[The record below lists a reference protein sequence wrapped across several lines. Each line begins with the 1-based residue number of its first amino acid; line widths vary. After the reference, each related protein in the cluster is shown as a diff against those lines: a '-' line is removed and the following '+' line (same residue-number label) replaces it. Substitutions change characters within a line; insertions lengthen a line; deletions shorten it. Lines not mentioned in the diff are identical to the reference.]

1 MHRARRTGE
10 ALFCH
15 AALFCLILM
24 GAGKQAAALGSPG
37 GAPSTSTTAK
47 PAAGTVSDAQLEA
60 TLRAKLA
67 KSKVGK
73 DGFKFH
79 VQHGVVTWEGQTNVP
94 QHKGAATRM
103 ARTAGALGV
112 VNNIQVSDEAKA
124 KSMSEL
130 HHATVKPQQPA
141 PATP

>member
-1 MHRARRTGE
+1 MSRARRTGQ
-10 ALFCH
+10 ALLTC
-15 AALFCLILM
+15 AAFFLLIPMSASLH
-24 GAGKQAAALGSPG
+24 GAAAGPAG
-37 GAPSTSTTAK
+37 GAPSTATTTK

-60 TLRAKLA
+60 TIRAKLA
-67 KSKVGK
+67 KSKVVK

-103 ARTAGALGV
+103 ARTAGALQV

-124 KSMSEL
+124 NAASSL
-130 HHATVKPQQPA
+130 HHATVKP
-141 PATP
+141 

>member
-1 MHRARRTGE
+1 MQRALQVGMVLR
-10 ALFCH
+10 CC
-15 AALFCLILM
+15 AAWSCLILIGTGLPGM
-24 GAGKQAAALGSPG
+24 AA
-37 GAPSTSTTAK
+37 TTTTAK

-60 TLRAKLA
+60 TIRVKLA

-103 ARTAGALGV
+103 ARTAGALQV

-124 KSMSEL
+124 KSLSQL
-130 HHATVKPQQPA
+130 HHATVKPQ
-141 PATP
+141 

>member
-1 MHRARRTGE
+1 MHRVRRGG
-10 ALFCH
+10 
-15 AALFCLILM
+15 AALLRCAAVSYFILL
-24 GAGKQAAALGSPG
+24 GAGLATAAMASP
-37 GAPSTSTTAK
+37 GAPSTTTTAK

-103 ARTAGALGV
+103 ARTAGALQV
-112 VNNIQVSDEAKA
+112 VNNIQISDEAKA
-124 KSMSEL
+124 KSLSQL
-130 HHATVKPQQPA
+130 HHATVKPQ
-141 PATP
+141 

>member
-1 MHRARRTGE
+1 MAVVTTCATLLLLSLAVISYPAVAATG
-10 ALFCH
+10 
-15 AALFCLILM
+15 
-24 GAGKQAAALGSPG
+24 G
-37 GAPSTSTTAK
+37 STTTKSAK

-79 VQHGVVTWEGQTNVP
+79 VQHGVVTWEGQTEVP

-103 ARTAGALGV
+103 AHTAGALEV
-112 VNNIQVSDEAKA
+112 VNNIRVSDAGKA
-124 KSMSEL
+124 KSLNQL
-130 HHATVKPQQPA
+130 HHATVQPQ
-141 PATP
+141 

>member
-1 MHRARRTGE
+1 MHRVRRGG
-10 ALFCH
+10 AVLLRC
-15 AALFCLILM
+15 AAVSYFILL
-24 GAGKQAAALGSPG
+24 GAGLPTAAMASP
-37 GAPSTSTTAK
+37 GAPSTTTTAK

-103 ARTAGALGV
+103 ARTAGALQV
-112 VNNIQVSDEAKA
+112 VNNIQISDEAKA
-124 KSMSEL
+124 KSLSQL
-130 HHATVKPQQPA
+130 HHATVKPQ
-141 PATP
+141 

>member
-1 MHRARRTGE
+1 MAVVTTC
-10 ALFCH
+10 ATLLLLSC
-15 AALFCLILM
+15 
-24 GAGKQAAALGSPG
+24 G
-37 GAPSTSTTAK
+37 GDKLSGGRSDRGSTTTKSAK

-79 VQHGVVTWEGQTNVP
+79 VQHGVVTWEGQTEVP

-103 ARTAGALGV
+103 AHTAGALEV
-112 VNNIQVSDEAKA
+112 VNNIQVSDAGKA
-124 KSMSEL
+124 KSLSQL
-130 HHATVKPQQPA
+130 HHATVKPQ
-141 PATP
+141 

>member
-1 MHRARRTGE
+1 MYRIRRIGK
-10 ALFCH
+10 ALLRYAALSCVILIGATLH
-15 AALFCLILM
+15 AA
-24 GAGKQAAALGSPG
+24 AGSPG
-37 GAPSTSTTAK
+37 GAPSTTTAAK

-60 TLRAKLA
+60 TIRAKLA

-103 ARTAGALGV
+103 ARTAGAVQV

-124 KSMSEL
+124 KSLSQL
-130 HHATVKPQQPA
+130 HHATVKPQ
-141 PATP
+141 

>member
-1 MHRARRTGE
+1 ME
-10 ALFCH
+10 AS
-15 AALFCLILM
+15 
-24 GAGKQAAALGSPG
+24 KQAAAASSG
-37 GAPSTSTTAK
+37 GVPSTATTAK
-47 PAAGTVSDAQLEA
+47 PAPGTVSDAQLEA

-103 ARTAGALGV
+103 ARTAGALSV

-130 HHATVKPQQPA
+130 HHATVKPPQPGQ
-141 PATP
+141 ATP

>member
-1 MHRARRTGE
+1 MHRVRR
-10 ALFCH
+10 
-15 AALFCLILM
+15 
-24 GAGKQAAALGSPG
+24 AAAVLLRSAAACYFTLLGAVLPTAAAASP
-37 GAPSTSTTAK
+37 GAPSTTTTAK

-79 VQHGVVTWEGQTNVP
+79 VQHGVVTWEGQTSVP

-103 ARTAGALGV
+103 ARTAASLQV

-124 KSMSEL
+124 KSLSQL
-130 HHATVKPQQPA
+130 HHATVKPQ
-141 PATP
+141 

>member
-1 MHRARRTGE
+1 MHRVQRAGAVLLR
-10 ALFCH
+10 C
-15 AALFCLILM
+15 AAVSCFILL
-24 GAGKQAAALGSPG
+24 GAGLPTGATASP
-37 GAPSTSTTAK
+37 ATPSTTTPAK

-60 TLRAKLA
+60 TIRAKLA

-103 ARTAGALGV
+103 ARTAGALQV

-124 KSMSEL
+124 KSLSQL
-130 HHATVKPQQPA
+130 HHATVKPQ
-141 PATP
+141 

>member
-1 MHRARRTGE
+1 
-10 ALFCH
+10 
-15 AALFCLILM
+15 M
-24 GAGKQAAALGSPG
+24 GINLQGAAARSP
-37 GAPSTSTTAK
+37 GAPSTTTAAK
-47 PAAGTVSDAQLEA
+47 PAAGTVNDAQLEA

-103 ARTAGALGV
+103 ARTAGALQV

-124 KSMSEL
+124 KSLSDL
-130 HHATVKPQQPA
+130 HHATVKPQ
-141 PATP
+141 

>member
-1 MHRARRTGE
+1 MHRVRR
-10 ALFCH
+10 A
-15 AALFCLILM
+15 
-24 GAGKQAAALGSPG
+24 GAVLLRCAAACYFILLGTGLPTAVTASP

-60 TLRAKLA
+60 TIRAKLA

-79 VQHGVVTWEGQTNVP
+79 VQHGVVTWEGQTSVP

-103 ARTAGALGV
+103 ARTAGALQV

-124 KSMSEL
+124 KSLSQL
-130 HHATVKPQQPA
+130 HHATVKPQ
-141 PATP
+141 